1 MKNCNYFEYKDINGN
16 ENIIYNGDIYKIN
29 DVLYLVAGINEN
41 DIKFAQL
48 STNSIE
54 DYEKGNHDVIKYFN
68 IKKLDFMLSLE
79 ETIKLYE
86 V

>member
-1 MKNCNYFEYKDINGN
+1 MENCNYFEYKDINGN
-16 ENIIYNGDIYKIN
+16 ENTIYNGDIYNIN

-41 DIKFAQL
+41 NIKFAQL